1 MIQQAIQKVSI
12 EVRLETS
19 DEEAKEVE
27 NDDKEIPNNIITT
40 ATKSNPVILR
50 TKTAG
55 KVIRRENV

>member
-1 MIQQAIQKVSI
+1 MSVKRLNAQQLIESIDKGVDDSESDSDDSI

-40 ATKSNPVILR
+40 AT
-50 TKTAG
+50 
-55 KVIRRENV
+55 

>member
-1 MIQQAIQKVSI
+1 MSVKRLNAQQLIESIDKGVDDSASDSDDSI

-40 ATKSNPVILR
+40 AP
-50 TKTAG
+50 
-55 KVIRRENV
+55 